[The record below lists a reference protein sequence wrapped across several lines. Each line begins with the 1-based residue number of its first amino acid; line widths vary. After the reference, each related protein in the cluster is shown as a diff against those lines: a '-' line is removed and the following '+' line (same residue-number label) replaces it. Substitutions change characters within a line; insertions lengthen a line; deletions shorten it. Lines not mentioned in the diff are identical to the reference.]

1 MVERGSA
8 SSAVPVELLI
18 KGTVRLWP
26 IDAHDP
32 QFRYVRWCTDAV
44 IEELSLHRVI
54 GAVSKGGREGHVT
67 EREAAAKAVRIM
79 QQEFS
84 SDLARSVAAHVYGDT
99 DLPISDS
106 VPIRLSAGGGCAAI
120 ESLGSE
126 SITER
131 RGDA

>member
-1 MVERGSA
+1 M
-8 SSAVPVELLI
+8 
-18 KGTVRLWP
+18 RLWP

-44 IEELSLHRVI
+44 VEDLSLHRVI

-84 SDLARSVAAHVYGDT
+84 SDLARSVAAHVYGDR
-99 DLPISDS
+99 DLPILDS
-106 VPIRLSAGGGCAAI
+106 VQSGCPREAAVPP
-120 ESLGSE
+120 SNH
-126 SITER
+126 
-131 RGDA
+131 